1 MKRLLVISIALAASV
16 ALLGQETAQ
25 MKAKGKPVKAGDVI
39 TFTVTLDKA
48 PSIGNV
54 SVSVNVTPKG
64 PNPQGVSGGNSIG
77 PSDETKI
84 TYVVPITI
92 PPHAPTGV
100 WHVTGVQLN
109 FRNGNKVLTFKDVEF
124 TVQEDKKL
132 VLPESATLE
141 IAK

>member
-1 MKRLLVISIALAASV
+1 M
-16 ALLGQETAQ
+16 
-25 MKAKGKPVKAGDVI
+25 KAGDVI

-54 SVSVNVTPKG
+54 SVSVNVAPKG
-64 PNPQGVSGGNSIG
+64 PNPQGVGGGNSIG

-84 TYVVPITI
+84 TYAVPITI

-109 FRNGNKVLTFKDVEF
+109 FRGGSKVLTFKDMEF
-124 TVQEDKKL
+124 RVQEDKKL
-132 VLPESATLE
+132 ILPETATIV
-141 IAK
+141 IAN